1 MRLRNINPLGAV
13 DLPLIGRQGEP
24 FGEEG
29 VGCLEPGEVFEID
42 DERGNALLEQVG
54 NYELVREPKPPT
66 AKAKARAE
74 AAAAAA
80 AEAERLEAERLA
92 ADGDDTD
99 PTDEPSGVVE
109 DDTVKGEAQ

>member
-1 MRLRNINPLGAV
+1 MQLRNTNPLGAV

-24 FGEEG
+24 IGEEG

-54 NYELVREPKPPT
+54 NYELVREPKAPT
-66 AKAKARAE
+66 AKAKGR

-80 AEAERLEAERLA
+80 RNS
-92 ADGDDTD
+92 D
-99 PTDEPSGVVE
+99 PTDEPSGDVE
-109 DDTVKGEAQ
+109 NDDTVKGEAQ